1 MRHKKKKFCY
11 WNVAFYISPS
21 DSSPVWRDTRINRST
36 NSGIRTSGRFHH
48 RLQ

>member
-1 MRHKKKKFCY
+1 MLFSTDCLHGRL
-11 WNVAFYISPS
+11 AL
-21 DSSPVWRDTRINRST
+21 DTRINRST